1 MRTLIAASL
10 ATLLAAFPALASDK
24 TDIWARVRSFAD
36 AINKGDS
43 KALLDQCGALTSII
57 DDFPPH
63 LWQGATACADWAKSF
78 GDWAKQNTVTD
89 ATVVV
94 GRPLHVDI
102 SGDHA
107 YVVAEANFT
116 YKRSGKRKADRGSA
130 WTLVMQKSGAD
141 WHILGWSWADR

>member
-1 MRTLIAASL
+1 MRTVLAA
-10 ATLLAAFPALASDK
+10 LLAAGLALSPALASDK
-24 TDIWARVRSFAD
+24 TDIWARVHSFAD

-43 KALLDQCGALTSII
+43 KVLLDQCGALTSII

-78 GDWAKQNTVTD
+78 GDWAKQNTVTN
-89 ATVVV
+89 ATVLV

-102 SGDHA
+102 TGDRA

-116 YKRSGKRKADRGSA
+116 YKQNGKRKALRGSA
-130 WTLVMQKSGAD
+130 WTLVMQKTGAD